1 MGRLSSADTLLLMA
15 LFAAMPDRGNR
26 FAYDVVVVVE
36 LVDFVGLSLVLFEV
50 AKRLVVLELGI
61 LVGELVASAED
72 DEIDVGAI
80 ITLDLFRLTSY
91 RGSSM
96 SGIGVSGSGL
106 EALELSSSATTAS
119 LLPI

>member
-26 FAYDVVVVVE
+26 FAYDVVVVE